1 MRKSIHE
8 IPPYKQKF
16 WTIPNVLSLYRL
28 LMFPVILYFLLKEE
42 QKIFVTLL
50 IINLVTD
57 ILDGFIARNF
67 NQRTL
72 IGAKLDSWADFGSYV
87 LAFGGV
93 FVFEWSFVVDHKIGL
108 GIFLILYIISVSLA
122 FIRFGN
128 LVGLHLF
135 SSKITGYLQ
144 GIFLVVLLSSV
155 YLDWLYY
162 VMIFSGCFAKIEE
175 IIILLRLKE
184 KRSDVKGL
192 YWVIKNKW

>member
-8 IPPYKQKF
+8 IPPYKEKF

-28 LMFPVILYFLLKEE
+28 IMFPVILYFLLKEE

-72 IGAKLDSWADFGSYV
+72 IGAKLDSWADIGSYL

-93 FVFEWSFVVDHKIGL
+93 FQFEWNYVLEHKIGF
-108 GIFLILYIISVSLA
+108 GIFIFLYLASVSLV
-122 FIRFGN
+122 IIKLGN
-128 LVGLHLF
+128 LLGLHLY
-135 SSKITGYLQ
+135 SAKITGYLQ
-144 GIFLVVLLSSV
+144 GIFLVFLLSSV
-155 YLDWLYY
+155 YMEWLFY
-162 VMIFSGCFAKIEE
+162 VMIIVGCISKIEE
-175 IIILLRLKE
+175 IIIILKLKA

-192 YWVIKNKW
+192 YWVLKNNL

>member
-1 MRKSIHE
+1 MRKSIYH
-8 IPPYKQKF
+8 IPPYKEKF

-28 LMFPVILYFLLKEE
+28 VMFPVILYFLLKEKQE
-42 QKIFVTLL
+42 IFVTLL

-72 IGAKLDSWADFGSYV
+72 IGAKLDSWADFGSYI

-93 FVFEWSFVVDHKIGL
+93 FVFEWSFVKDHIIGL
-108 GIFLILYIISVSLA
+108 SVFLILYIISVSIA
-122 FIRFGN
+122 FIRFRN

-144 GIFLVVLLSSV
+144 GIFLVCLLSS
-155 YLDWLYY
+155 
-162 VMIFSGCFAKIEE
+162 
-175 IIILLRLKE
+175 
-184 KRSDVKGL
+184 
-192 YWVIKNKW
+192 

>member
-8 IPPYKQKF
+8 IPPYREKF

-28 LMFPVILYFLLKEE
+28 FMFPVILYFLIKEE

-67 NQRTL
+67 NQRSL
-72 IGAKLDSWADFGSYV
+72 IGAKLDSWADFGSYI

-93 FVFEWSFVVDHKIGL
+93 FQFEWSFVVEHKIGL
-108 GIFLILYIISVSLA
+108 CLFLILYLISVSIA
-122 FIRFGN
+122 FIRFRN

-144 GIFLVVLLSSV
+144 GIFLVVLLSSL
-155 YLDWLYY
+155 YLEWLYY
-162 VMIFSGCFAKIEE
+162 VMIIAGCLAKTEE
-175 IIILLRLKE
+175 IIILLKLRE

-192 YWVIKNKW
+192 YWVLKNKW